1 MAYIG
6 NQPTDNFVTFATQN
20 FSTSATSSYTLSHA
34 VSNENEIALFIN
46 NVRQHPGSGKA
57 YTASGTALT
66 LSANTAS
73 TDVMYCIFLG
83 RAIQSTVPATNS
95 ITAAMVSANA
105 VTGAKLNTDVISAQ
119 TALAAEPADTDEFL
133 VSDAGVLKRIDYS
146 LIKGGGLKVA
156 DQWRL
161 NSTYTVTSSSAALT
175 NLEQVDTDGFG
186 GIGTAM
192 SASSGIFTF
201 PSTGIYLITG
211 SAYLYRENGGNPN
224 VSLQLQTTTDN
235 SSYNGAAIAAAII
248 ENVSAYEANINLSF
262 MFDVTNTT
270 THKCKFMANSS
281 SGNIATM
288 YAETAQ
294 NTTYFTFLKLG
305 DT

>member
-6 NQPTDNFVTFATQN
+6 VQPRLGNFQACDAI
-20 FSTSATSSYTLSHA
+20 SASATTTFNLLVGGTAIFPQSAQHCLVSLNGVLQAPISSYTISGSTIIFA
-34 VSNENEIALFIN
+34 AALTTDDSIDFITILGDTLDLG
-46 NVRQHPGSGKA
+46 VPSDDTVGAAQIKADLISG
-57 YTASGTALT
+57 TTALT
-66 LSANTAS
+66 
-73 TDVMYCIFLG
+73 
-83 RAIQSTVPATNS
+83 
-95 ITAAMVSANA
+95 
-105 VTGAKLNTDVISAQ
+105 
-119 TALAAEPADTDEFL
+119 AEPADTDEFL

-146 LIKGGGLKVA
+146 LIKGGGLTVA

-211 SAYLYRENGGNPN
+211 SAYLYRENSGSDN

-235 SSYNGAAIAAAII
+235 SSYNGAAISAATI
-248 ENVSAYEANINLSF
+248 ENVSGYEANINVSF

-270 THKCKFMANSS
+270 THKCKFMANSG